1 MKPRFASLVS
11 FHTRHTLVAFGQFR
25 APRSSPTRPFSSSAF
40 RSFPR
45 RGWSEERIEVTP
57 VWIFVVCV
65 SSSCLRSSLE
75 VDSFWEA
82 MDKFV
87 DPIEL
92 LRTWW
97 TVTVR
102 KKRCFD
108 ARWFDLTFH
117 FSFRS
122 SVVILEHF
130 SAGSR
135 RVSSPRFSTVEERRS
150 DFIFAVVVFFSICES
165 SNHGEGRRVYAGT
178 DDDSRDESSF
188 IRRHHGPISFSTTAA
203 LKSGSLPLWNSIH
216 TEDYVQV
223 ESAMHPSH
231 SVNLEI
237 MRNLDRYVPCLDY
250 SDTLLPCSSFF
261 FFNTCAT
268 NAN

>member
-1 MKPRFASLVS
+1 MNCDCEKETLFWRAMIWPDVPFLFSLIRGDPGTFLGGISNS
-11 FHTRHTLVAFGQFR
+11 F
-25 APRSSPTRPFSSSAF
+25 
-40 RSFPR
+40 FPSIFHGEIAR
-45 RGWSEERIEVTP
+45 EKKWLYIRGSG
-57 VWIFVVCV
+57 F
-65 SSSCLRSSLE
+65 L
-75 VDSFWEA
+75 
-82 MDKFV
+82 
-87 DPIEL
+87 
-92 LRTWW
+92 
-97 TVTVR
+97 
-102 KKRCFD
+102 
-108 ARWFDLTFH
+108 FDL
-117 FSFRS
+117 
-122 SVVILEHF
+122 V
-130 SAGSR
+130 
-135 RVSSPRFSTVEERRS
+135 
-150 DFIFAVVVFFSICES
+150 CES

-203 LKSGSLPLWNSIH
+203 LKSGSLPLWNLIH

-223 ESAMHPSH
+223 ESAMHPNH

>member
-11 FHTRHTLVAFGQFR
+11 FHTRHALVAFGQFR
-25 APRSSPTRPFSSSAF
+25 GFVCRARPFSSSAF

-45 RGWSEERIEVTP
+45 RGWSERIEVTP

-65 SSSCLRSSLE
+65 SSSCLRRSLE

-82 MDKFV
+82 MVCSDKFV

-130 SAGSR
+130 SAGSPT
-135 RVSSPRFSTVEERRS
+135 VSSPRFSTVKLQERRS
-150 DFIFAVVVFFSICES
+150 DFIFAVVVFFSI
-165 SNHGEGRRVYAGT
+165 
-178 DDDSRDESSF
+178 
-188 IRRHHGPISFSTTAA
+188 
-203 LKSGSLPLWNSIH
+203 
-216 TEDYVQV
+216 
-223 ESAMHPSH
+223 
-231 SVNLEI
+231 
-237 MRNLDRYVPCLDY
+237 
-250 SDTLLPCSSFF
+250 
-261 FFNTCAT
+261 
-268 NAN
+268 